1 MLDVYINAS
10 MACTMIK
17 TRSYV
22 LVEIAEKFVDSLI
35 CNFNAYIYIYISKL
49 ISQVL
54 CGEIVKPS
62 KSWIFW
68 TLKFIVNYCKL
79 ECPEDEWFKMTSIL
93 MKIHWSA
100 EPSLHIELLSS
111 MAWMS
116 VWDKYWTLQRSTR
129 FTKDIIGPEY
139 ILLVYTAWKLPLKN
153 WNSQTVTNKMKG
165 QSPIRKRH
173 HCVQID

>member
-1 MLDVYINAS
+1 MSRDEKKNLLLVNQYKKKLHFSGMLDVYINAS

-62 KSWIFW
+62 KS
-68 TLKFIVNYCKL
+68 
-79 ECPEDEWFKMTSIL
+79 
-93 MKIHWSA
+93 
-100 EPSLHIELLSS
+100 
-111 MAWMS
+111 
-116 VWDKYWTLQRSTR
+116 
-129 FTKDIIGPEY
+129 
-139 ILLVYTAWKLPLKN
+139 
-153 WNSQTVTNKMKG
+153 
-165 QSPIRKRH
+165 
-173 HCVQID
+173 